1 MGNEFGVAKAQ
12 RTLIQGTSPSA
23 RLLEVLPV
31 WIRVEGLRDM
41 LWLSQ
46 TWVTLIQQGEG
57 DPSCKRPLEEIVKGA
72 WQHTDVD
79 GEMRTLPTAIAVKER
94 RHLQL
99 VTVLMCI
106 EGWAEALQ
114 VRLGLG
120 LL

>member
-1 MGNEFGVAKAQ
+1 MGNELGVAEAQ
-12 RTLIQGTSPSA
+12 RTLIQGASPRA
-23 RLLEVLPV
+23 GLLEVLPV
-31 WIRVEGLRDM
+31 WIRVEGLSDM

-57 DPSCKRPLEEIVKGA
+57 DPAGKGPLKEIVKGA
-72 WQHTDVD
+72 RQDTDVD
-79 GEMRTLPTAIAVKER
+79 GEVCALTTAVAVEEC

-99 VTVLMCI
+99 VAVLMRI